1 MRNWP
6 QLPHPQGLYD
16 PRNEHDS
23 CGVGFLVDLK
33 GRPRHEI
40 VSVGYGALCNLQ
52 HRGALGAEAN
62 TGDGAGLLIQ
72 VPDDFYRQVCDF
84 DLPPVGQYATGIGFL
99 PDATEAATP
108 RQRGNGRH
116 SLRGRADLA
125 GMAGGPHLPR
135 KPWRRRPGHH
145 AVFLAALLPGATDS
159 MPTP

>member
-16 PRNEHDS
+16 PRNEHDG

-52 HRGALGAEAN
+52 HRGALGAEVN

-84 DLPPVGQYATGIGFL
+84 DLPPAGHYATGIGFL
-99 PDATEAATP
+99 PDAPEAAVHA
-108 RQRGNGRH
+108 RQ
-116 SLRGRADLA
+116 AMDA
-125 GMAGGPHLPR
+125 IAQE
-135 KPWRRRPGHH
+135 
-145 AVFLAALLPGATDS
+145 
-159 MPTP
+159 